1 MKSAGSLKLL
11 RGINASLA
19 ISDRAPF
26 LRSRSRAEE
35 LWGVCSPPPAGCL
48 LQDAAVC
55 SLGGMGWGERGSL
68 APRQGSGDV
77 LLHQAQLN
85 TEGLNL

>member
-1 MKSAGSLKLL
+1 MPPVKSAGSLKLL

-35 LWGVCSPPPAGCL
+35 LWGVCSPPPP
-48 LQDAAVC
+48 AAC
-55 SLGGMGWGERGSL
+55 FRTQLFAHWGEWVGARG
-68 APRQGSGDV
+68 APSHPGKD
-77 LLHQAQLN
+77 QA
-85 TEGLNL
+85 TCYCIKHS